1 MIIYFLKA
9 ITLSAIFLSVYLLL
23 LQKERM
29 YQFNRFFLLV
39 SLILSLIIPAIILTF
54 ENHSQIRESIIVYS
68 NVLNHQTNLTK
79 LDPTL
84 LPFDYLNI
92 FLLSVY
98 FLITTLLIYRFFQN
112 LKHAFAL
119 ITSSKVVSY
128 QNAKLVL
135 TEDNFIPCSFLN
147 YIFINKTIYENG
159 KIENEILTHELSHV
173 KQRHTYDILFIQI
186 FQTLFWFNPF
196 LILYK
201 KSIQLN
207 HEFLADEKVIN
218 TYLNIKS
225 YQNLLL
231 SKINLSSSKFTLSS
245 QFNYSITKKRLIMM
259 TKTKSFGRSL
269 TKQFA
274 VIPLLAL
281 SVFIF
286 SKTNYAQENLTIK
299 EAKKVE
305 STQDGVPQDLIH
317 EYDKIAKKTIK
328 SNGNPDVSKLTDSEV
343 KRLETI
349 YLKMSKKQQSE
360 QNLIFIKSPKPLPR
374 LSPTEKQLNDWN
386 DSKMYGVWIDNKR
399 VDNSILEKY
408 KSVDFAQTF
417 ISKLSKNAKNY
428 GKHYY
433 QIDLMTVKEY
443 EGYLDR
449 RSQNKEKYFM
459 AIRSF
464 IK

>member
-54 ENHSQIRESIIVYS
+54 ENTSQIKESIIVYS
-68 NVLNHQTNLTK
+68 NVINHQTNLTK

-119 ITSSKVVSY
+119 ITRSKVVSY

-147 YIFINKTIYENG
+147 YIFINKTNYENG

-173 KQRHTYDILFIQI
+173 IQRHTYDILFIQL
-186 FQTLFWFNPF
+186 FQTIFWFNPL

-207 HEFLADEKVIN
+207 HEFLADETVIN
-218 TYLNIKS
+218 THSNIKS

-231 SKINLSSSKFTLSS
+231 SKINLSFSKFILSS

-299 EAKKVE
+299 EANKVE
-305 STQDGVPQDLIH
+305 STQDGVQQNQID
-317 EYDKIAKKTIK
+317 EYDKIIEKVNKP
-328 SNGNPDVSKLTDSEV
+328 NGEPDVTKLTDSEV

-349 YLKMSKKQQSE
+349 YLKMSKRLQEKQTV
-360 QNLIFIKSPKPLPR
+360 IFMKSVGALPR
-374 LSPTEKQLNDWN
+374 VSPTEKQLNDWK
-386 DSKMYGVWIDNKR
+386 DAKMYGVWIDNER
-399 VDNSILEKY
+399 VNNSTLENY
-408 KSVDFAQTF
+408 KNIDFAQTF

-443 EGYLDR
+443 EGYLDK

-459 AIRSF
+459 AIISYT
-464 IK
+464 K